1 MKIMDAI
8 AGMTG
13 LTGILFVAQAVADS
27 PRTWQQAFMA
37 QGPMGAV
44 CLACIL
50 ALVWV
55 YRDKEKSSMVH
66 HAERDKREDKLQ
78 ALIEAHTR
86 TAADQA
92 AAIREVT
99 EALQAVNRGI
109 TYCQTQGG
117 KRHP

>member
-1 MKIMDAI
+1 MDAI

-27 PRTWQQAFMA
+27 PRTWQQAFIS

-55 YRDKEKSSMVH
+55 YRDKEKSSQIH

-86 TAADQA
+86 TATEQA
-92 AAIREVT
+92 EAIHAVT
-99 EALQAVNRGI
+99 EALQAVNKGI
-109 TYCQTQGG
+109 AYCQMKSG
-117 KRHP
+117 KGHP